1 MEKHKIQYLDGA
13 MGTMLQKAG
22 LKPGRCPEI
31 LNITDRNTVVS
42 IHKQYIEAG
51 SQYIYSN
58 TFGANRYKIKDSGYS
73 VDELVSA
80 GISCAKEASMGT
92 DTKICLDIG
101 PIGQLLEPYGPL
113 PFLEAYDIFKE
124 MLISGEKAGADLV
137 VFETFT
143 DLYEVKAAVLA
154 AKENTSLPVFVTMSF
169 ELSGRTFTGCS
180 VQAMAT
186 VLNGLA
192 VDAMGIN
199 CSLAPFEIYPMAKE
213 LSSLTDLPI
222 IVKANAGLPDP
233 KTGLYSIDAKEFA
246 QELIPFVDLGVSF
259 LGGCCGTSPEYI
271 KEIINETSSK
281 IASEHYKTGQ
291 SVVCAPTNVVVIDG
305 VKVIGERINP
315 TGKKRFSQAIRENDL
330 DYVIKQAVEQADA
343 GADILDVNV
352 GVPEVNEA
360 ETIVKVIR
368 AIQSVTDLPLQIDS
382 SSVEALEAGLRVV
395 NGKAII
401 NSVNGEKDKLEK
413 ILPIVKKY
421 GAAVIGLT
429 MDEKGIPKTA
439 EERFIIAER
448 ILKEALKYGIPKEDV
463 FIDCL
468 TLTVSAEQDKAVETL
483 KAMRRIKNELGLH
496 LVLGVS
502 NISFGL
508 PNRELITSGF
518 LMLAMENG
526 LDLPIVNPNVES
538 IMDTI
543 RVFNVIY
550 NRDKN
555 AEKYIEACSNKPKVE
570 MVVKSPVTTSF
581 ESDSFDLHPL
591 VTSVLKGLKDECR
604 QITIELLESGKTEME
619 IINTYLIPALDIVGS
634 KYEKGELFLPQLI
647 NSATSA
653 TESFDVL
660 KTQIAK
666 NGSKSV
672 SKGKIIVATVKGDI
686 HDIGKNIVKTILENY
701 GYTLIDLGKD
711 VPPEL
716 VVKTAT
722 KEDVKLIGLSALM
735 TTTLASMKETIDL
748 LHKSNH
754 ECEIWV
760 GGAVL
765 TPEYAKE
772 MGADYYAK
780 DAMESVEIAKKV
792 FGK

>member
-1 MEKHKIQYLDGA
+1 VEKHKIQYLDGA
-13 MGTMLQKAG
+13 MGTMLQKRG
-22 LKPGRCPEI
+22 LKPGHCPEA
-31 LNITDRNTVVS
+31 LNITDRDIVVS
-42 IHKQYIEAG
+42 IQKEYVEAG
-51 SQYIYSN
+51 SQYIYAN
-58 TFGANRYKIKDSGYS
+58 TFGANRYKIKDSGYT

-80 GISCAKEASMGT
+80 GISVAKEAAFGT
-92 DTKICLDIG
+92 ETKVCLDIG

-113 PFLEAYDIFKE
+113 LFTEAYDIFKE
-124 MLISGEKAGADLV
+124 MIVSGEKAGADAV

-154 AKENTSLPVFVTMSF
+154 AKENSSLPVFVTMSY

-180 VQAMAT
+180 VRAMAT
-186 VLNGLA
+186 LLNGLG

-199 CSLAPFEIYPMAKE
+199 CSLAPSEIYPMAKE
-213 LSSLTDLPI
+213 LSTYTSLPI

-233 KTGLYSIDAKEFA
+233 KTGTYSIDAKEFA
-246 QELIPFVDLGVSF
+246 EELLPFVDLGVSF
-259 LGGCCGTSPEYI
+259 LGGCCGTTPEYI
-271 KEIINETSSK
+271 EEIIKLTKDKVAN
-281 IASEHYKTGQ
+281 EHYALPQ
-291 SVVCAPTNVVVIDG
+291 SVVCTPTNVVVIDG
-305 VKVIGERINP
+305 VRTIGERINP

-330 DYVIKQAVEQADA
+330 DYVVKQAVEQADA

-368 AIQSVTDLPLQIDS
+368 AIQAVTDLPLQIDS

-401 NSVNGEKDKLEK
+401 NSVNGEQEKLDK
-413 ILPIVKKY
+413 ILPLAKKY
-421 GAAVIGLT
+421 GAAVVGLA

-448 ILKEALKYGIPKEDV
+448 ILNEAKKYGIPKEDV

-483 KAMRRIKNELGLH
+483 KAMRRIRDELGLH

-508 PNRELITSGF
+508 PYRELITSGF

-526 LDLPIVNPNVES
+526 LDLPIINPNVES

-543 RVFNVIY
+543 RVFNVLY
-550 NRDKN
+550 NRDPN
-555 AEKYIEACSNKPKVE
+555 AEKYIEACANKPTVTQ
-570 MVVKSPVTTSF
+570 VVNSSTGVSKASSN
-581 ESDSFDLHPL
+581 DDLHPL
-591 VTSVLKGLKDECR
+591 VRSVVKGLREDCR
-604 QITIELLESGKTEME
+604 RITKELLESGMTEME
-619 IINTYLIPALDIVGS
+619 IINTLLIPSLDIVG
-634 KYEKGELFLPQLI
+634 KRYEKGELFLPQLI
-647 NSATSA
+647 NSASAA
-653 TESFDVL
+653 TESFDVI
-660 KTQIAK
+660 KTRIAK
-666 NGSKSV
+666 NGADSV
-672 SKGKIIVATVKGDI
+672 SRGKIIVATVKGDI

-701 GYTLIDLGKD
+701 GYTLLDLGKD

-716 VVKTAT
+716 VVKTAIE
-722 KEDVKLIGLSALM
+722 EDVKLIGLSALM
-735 TTTLASMKETIDL
+735 TTTLVSMKETIDA
-748 LHKSNH
+748 LHASGH
-754 ECEIWV
+754 ECTVWV

-792 FGK
+792 LG